1 MKTKLKQIIFS
12 LYKFISRLGIHI
24 LPVHY
29 YSPIPDINKL
39 KKTKNIW
46 AKKSDLPGIEVDLDK
61 QIQLLEKI
69 CLPYQKEYKGN
80 TEFKFAVNN
89 GFGPGFDY
97 IEAQTLHS
105 VIRYYKPKNIIEIG
119 SGVSTWCALKAAD
132 RNEAETGEKLNFTSI
147 EPFPSKMLLKLN
159 SINLIQSKVQTIPF
173 HKIVN
178 KLSENDILF
187 IDSTHTVRPGSDVN
201 YLILEILPRLNPGVI
216 VHFHD
221 IYLPYDYKRSV
232 LQTFYQWAET
242 SLLHAFLIHNQKAN
256 IMFCES
262 HLHYER
268 KNELKEIFP
277 EYNPQLDNNGIQ
289 DKRYKPFEN
298 IKDHFPSSTY
308 IRIK

>member
-1 MKTKLKQIIFS
+1 MLKI
-12 LYKFISRLGIHI
+12 
-24 LPVHY
+24 
-29 YSPIPDINKL
+29 DINKL

-147 EPFPSKMLLKLN
+147 EPFPSKMLLKFN
-159 SINLIQSKVQTIPF
+159 
-173 HKIVN
+173 
-178 KLSENDILF
+178 
-187 IDSTHTVRPGSDVN
+187 
-201 YLILEILPRLNPGVI
+201 
-216 VHFHD
+216 
-221 IYLPYDYKRSV
+221 
-232 LQTFYQWAET
+232 
-242 SLLHAFLIHNQKAN
+242 
-256 IMFCES
+256 
-262 HLHYER
+262 
-268 KNELKEIFP
+268 
-277 EYNPQLDNNGIQ
+277 
-289 DKRYKPFEN
+289 
-298 IKDHFPSSTY
+298 
-308 IRIK
+308 